1 MARTMA
7 DAFNQYHQGYV
18 KPQVE
23 SKVGKNSPA
32 FTGTP
37 TAPTADNDTDSTQI
51 ATTEFCQNLIRRLC
65 GVDTKTIAL
74 LADLA
79 DALLNQPDF
88 RDAVVTVLGNKLDKT
103 DAANTYLT
111 KSDASTTYLSKSTA
125 SSTYATKSELSGAGT
140 TYSTGN
146 ASTAGITKLYTGTGS
161 ATDGTMTQNAITT
174 ALNNKADSSAL
185 SNKLDT
191 STWDKYFVPDS
202 NSTLIALKNNPLI
215 LNKNNKSN
223 IGATADYVFITENN
237 SGTQFLFKS
246 DGIYIDTKRITN
258 AI

>member
-103 DAANTYLT
+103 DAAT
-111 KSDASTTYLSKSTA
+111 
-125 SSTYATKSELSGAGT
+125 TYATK
-140 TYSTGN
+140 
-146 ASTAGITKLYTGTGS
+146 
-161 ATDGTMTQNAITT
+161 
-174 ALNNKADSSAL
+174 ADL
-185 SNKLDT
+185 DDIDIDT
-191 STWDKYFVPDS
+191 SNFAELNAENTFTKEQEFSGDVVINGKTY
-202 NSTLIALKNNPLI
+202 LKNPI
-215 LNKNNKSN
+215 YIEHDIYSDEITFTKRSSN
-223 IGATADYVFITENN
+223 IFAYGFKFNSAVQGANGFFPEITASNGAAGHTGIFLTYDGVQGNRSVCVGYDNIWIKSPRIDLNGEVYVN
-237 SGTQFLFKS
+237 GTK
-246 DGIYIDTKRITN
+246 IV
-258 AI
+258 

>member
-37 TAPTADNDTDSTQI
+37 TAPTADNDTDSEQI

-103 DAANTYLT
+103 AAATTYLT

-185 SNKLDT
+185 SNKLDQ
-191 STWDKYFVPDS
+191 STWDNVWEFKSGAGNIPFPKAGVLGIDVDGKHNLAVNNNYVVLRS
-202 NSTLIALKNNPLI
+202 N
-215 LNKNNKSN
+215 
-223 IGATADYVFITENN
+223 
-237 SGTQFLFKS
+237 GTGFTFKS
-246 DGIYIDTKRITN
+246 DGIYLGLTKITN
-258 AI
+258 